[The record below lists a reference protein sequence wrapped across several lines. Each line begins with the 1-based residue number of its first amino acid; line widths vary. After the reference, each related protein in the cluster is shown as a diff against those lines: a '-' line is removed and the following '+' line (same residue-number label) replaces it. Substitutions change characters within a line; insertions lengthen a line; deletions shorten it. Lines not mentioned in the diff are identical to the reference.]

1 MKTYNLYISLSL
13 KEKQIL
19 SEEAKDHG
27 MKLTGY
33 VKSLLPLNQEL
44 HKKCLIINDPK
55 RYQQIKKRDKVV
67 KVYFTENELYA
78 LRIMA
83 KDETVSRYIAR
94 TVLEDRN
101 AIHINVQDHDL
112 DFVSGVI
119 EPLYSSIYQ
128 HFYNMKLLST
138 VNQDTITNIL
148 AEIREA
154 NSYLLQL
161 CDYVKK
167 NRRSIRDARL
177 RDFRK
182 CTKQYIDNFDF
193 VEI

>member
-119 EPLYSSIYQ
+119 EPLYSSMYQ
-128 HFYNMKLLST
+128 HLYNMKLLST

-148 AEIREA
+148 AEIRET

>member
-128 HFYNMKLLST
+128 HLYNIKLLST

-148 AEIREA
+148 AEIRET